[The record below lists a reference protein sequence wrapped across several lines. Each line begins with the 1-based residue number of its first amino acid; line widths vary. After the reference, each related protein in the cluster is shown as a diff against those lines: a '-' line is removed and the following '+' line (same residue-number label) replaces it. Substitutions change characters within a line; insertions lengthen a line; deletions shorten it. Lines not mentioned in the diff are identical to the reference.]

1 MKRRPGNR
9 IEGAA
14 GCPSWC
20 RPLRPLFHFLDDVS
34 YPQSVQNVCS
44 GRFYLNLTS
53 LRHTVRGTVVINHAE
68 SGAFCLFASSFAIRT
83 RRSRIDQRSAPEK
96 KEKTTDST
104 SSAGKG
110 RKLPFVLAFSGLT
123 RSTIPTECRAG
134 NPRRVAFKIIHSIYS
149 QRT

>member
-14 GCPSWC
+14 GCPSWY

-83 RRSRIDQRSAPEK
+83 RRSRIDQRSTVTPVY
-96 KEKTTDST
+96 ST
-104 SSAGKG
+104 SPLLAIWSDIRPRNPCLHGKLG
-110 RKLPFVLAFSGLT
+110 LNFPFPTSDLTCEVL
-123 RSTIPTECRAG
+123 
-134 NPRRVAFKIIHSIYS
+134 
-149 QRT
+149 